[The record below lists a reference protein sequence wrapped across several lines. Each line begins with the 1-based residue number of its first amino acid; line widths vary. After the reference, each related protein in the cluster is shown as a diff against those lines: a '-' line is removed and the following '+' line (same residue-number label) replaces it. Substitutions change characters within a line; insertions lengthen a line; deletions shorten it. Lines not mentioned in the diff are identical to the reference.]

1 VSGFVQPVL
10 VTSAPDGTSRLFVV
24 EKQGRIRVVS
34 GNRIT
39 GTYLDIRS
47 IVASVSEQ
55 GLLGLA
61 FAPDFATSRY
71 LWVTY
76 VRSDGAL
83 VVARFRAASATAASV
98 SAATRT
104 TVLVVPHPTYT
115 NHNGG
120 NIAFGRDG
128 YLYLGTGDGGS
139 GGDPRANGQNTR
151 SLLGKMLRIDVR
163 CAGRAYCI
171 PATNPYATSTTSRR
185 EIWMIGVR
193 NPWRWSFDTGGTIW
207 IGDVGQN
214 KYEEVTAIGSA
225 NQRGAN
231 LGWSCRE
238 GRHVF
243 NASRC
248 RTAARYVTPQIEL
261 CHPDGVLG
269 CAPARAGESITGGY
283 VYRGSAYSRAGA
295 TYVFAD
301 YITGQMWGYRS
312 GALTV
317 PTRIGGIVGFG
328 LDDAREL
335 YAVGLGGS
343 LYRVGF
349 SIV

>member
-1 VSGFVQPVL
+1 
-10 VTSAPDGTSRLFVV
+10 
-24 EKQGRIRVVS
+24 
-34 GNRIT
+34 
-39 GTYLDIRS
+39 
-47 IVASVSEQ
+47 
-55 GLLGLA
+55 
-61 FAPDFATSRY
+61 
-71 LWVTY
+71 
-76 VRSDGAL
+76 
-83 VVARFRAASATAASV
+83 
-98 SAATRT
+98 
-104 TVLVVPHPTYT
+104 
-115 NHNGG
+115 
-120 NIAFGRDG
+120 
-128 YLYLGTGDGGS
+128 
-139 GGDPRANGQNTR
+139 
-151 SLLGKMLRIDVR
+151 MLRINVR

-171 PATNPYATSTTSRR
+171 PPTNPYATSTTSRR
-185 EIWMIGVR
+185 EIWMTGLR

-207 IGDVGQN
+207 VGDVGQN

-248 RTAARYVTPQIEL
+248 RTTIRYATPQIEL

-269 CAPARAGESITGGY
+269 CPAARAGESIIGGF

-317 PTRIGGIVGFG
+317 PTRIAGIVGFG

-335 YAVGLGGS
+335 YAVGLGGT